1 MKKYFMI
8 GLGIVLALSL
18 TIILYGAWLNE
29 RGLPNA

>member
-18 TIILYGAWLNE
+18 TIILYGTWACSTV
-29 RGLPNA
+29 RRIT